1 MNDIISTLTMKELEK
16 ITYSALQESFSQ
28 VMAQTLQELDEAI
41 ATGRDKKR
49 FYLKDKRTLK
59 FESVFGQVELKRN
72 YYQDKET
79 GKYVYL
85 LDQYLAFDG
94 TKGMSPVVQDLA
106 IELAVTGV
114 SYRQA
119 SQAMERLLGYPVISH
134 EAIRQQLLNTEVV
147 PEKSVPLEQ
156 DVVFVEVD
164 GLYTKSQEKKKKGRE
179 VKIASVHQGWE
190 MNGKRAK
197 LIEKRHFIHQGKLP
211 FWEEFE
217 QYLMETYEYNPT
229 KHHLVINGDGAKWIT
244 SCREYFR
251 HNATFVIDRFHV
263 ARDVQRLFRKHPR
276 YRAIRKK
283 LANYDWK
290 GFMVEL
296 NSAVGTLEN
305 EKKEERLEELI
316 AQLSQYPEALGDYR
330 EKLKKKGIDTT
341 EFRPM
346 GSAEGTMSVFARR
359 LKNGRSWCNLGLD
372 KFIDVFVALQ
382 DNLEIKTL
390 QGILEQTQE
399 VEQTSIQ
406 AKPPKHFVEKL
417 RDSDAKQSWLFKA
430 VCKKTNNSSFKGTQ
444 RNLKKVKCHN

>member
-346 GSAEGTMSVFARR
+346 GSADGTMSVFARR

-417 RDSDAKQSWLFKA
+417 RDSAAEATRNNLGYLKQSVRKPITAAL
-430 VCKKTNNSSFKGTQ
+430 KGL
-444 RNLKKVKCHN
+444 RGI